1 MHQGKVQYFFCG
13 CLGCQEFSFFESE
26 SHHQD
31 WSHSL
36 NWRVSLCCNDPSWIL
51 RHVFVQHKRVQKYQ
65 KETPTATTAKTRFQH
80 PHEQPQ
86 NFENHQTQ
94 TFFKPHPTPTT
105 GRSGDRGCLGR
116 RVQRPRS
123 TSFTFGQRPLPY
135 DLQFQQFF
143 TLELGFLVFF
153 CRCHRHRHRHHRDP
167 NVF

>member
-1 MHQGKVQYFFCG
+1 MPGEGSIFFAG
-13 CLGCQEFSFFESE
+13 VRNFIFRKANLIRIHLVSQFE
-26 SHHQD
+26 
-31 WSHSL
+31 L
-36 NWRVSLCCNDPSWIL
+36 ACVTVCNDPSWIL